1 MSTPRSLQLPAA
13 TRRVRWTVRGATL
26 AGLDTP
32 ADQGNGHRV
41 SPRATVV
48 LVPGFTGSKEDFL
61 HVLGP
66 LAAHGHRVVTYDQR
80 GQYESPGGTADP
92 AVFTVTALAADLV
105 ELVAVVGAG
114 PVHLVGHSFGGL
126 VATAATLHRPD
137 LVRSLTLLD
146 SGPGRLPDT
155 AHPDLARFAGTLAT
169 AGLAAVWAG
178 LRALDEERGVP
189 PVDDPAVA
197 AFLHTRFHA
206 NSPACLHAM
215 ATALQTA
222 PDRTAELAAC
232 GVPLLVVHG
241 EGEDRWPPPVQA
253 ALAGRLRA
261 PRVVIPAAA
270 HSPAVENPAATVAAL
285 VAFWAEAERRPVT
298 APAARPTGT

>member
-1 MSTPRSLQLPAA
+1 MSIPRSLQLPAA
-13 TRRVRWTVRGATL
+13 TRRARWTVRGATL

-32 ADQGNGHRV
+32 ADLGNGHRV
-41 SPRATVV
+41 SPRATAI

-92 AVFTVTALAADLV
+92 AVFTVAALAADLAEFV
-105 ELVAVVGAG
+105 TVLGDG
-114 PVHLVGHSFGGL
+114 PAHLVGHSFGGL
-126 VATAATLHRPD
+126 VAAAATLHRPD
-137 LVRSLTLLD
+137 LTRSLTLLD
-146 SGPGRLPDT
+146 SGPGRLPD
-155 AHPDLARFAGTLAT
+155 AGRPDLARFADTLAS

-197 AFLHTRFHA
+197 AFLHARFHA
-206 NSPACLHAM
+206 NSPACLQAM
-215 ATALQTA
+215 VAALQDA

-232 GVPLLVVHG
+232 GVPLLVAHG
-241 EGEDRWPPPVQA
+241 EGEDRWPPPVQEA
-253 ALAGRLRA
+253 MADRLGA

-285 VAFWAEAERRPVT
+285 VAFWAQVERRSAS
-298 APAARPTGT
+298 APDDRPARR